1 MQYWFYLS
9 LEEYY
14 DNLTDIMEGL
24 KIDYKLQKIPS
35 AINEIQE
42 ELEIIENI
50 IENKI
55 EIL

>member
-14 DNLTDIMEGL
+14 DNLTDIKEGL
-24 KIDYKLQKIPS
+24 KIDYELQKIPS
-35 AINEIQE
+35 AINKIQE

-55 EIL
+55 EIV

>member
-1 MQYWFYLS
+1 LI
-9 LEEYY
+9 LEKYY
-14 DNLTDIMEGL
+14 DNLTDVKEGL
-24 KIDYKLQKIPS
+24 KIDYELQKISS

-55 EIL
+55 EIV

>member
-1 MQYWFYLS
+1 LS
-9 LEEYY
+9 LEKYY
-14 DNLTDIMEGL
+14 DNLTDIKEGL
-24 KIDYKLQKIPS
+24 KIDYELKKIPS